1 MTQRFINC
9 THKESLILLKEDT
22 LIPSREN
29 EHVYY
34 ISEFDVEELY
44 MVFEEFGNEWNIFI
58 HNELKILIEYA
69 TLKYGGEVVIY
80 FPYSNKNS
88 KHISI
93 YEYYCAP
100 TDYIIKY
107 KAFVYLLNSLFN
119 MKIQPGYINTS
130 VNYLENIIYTI
141 KPKASYV
148 EKNLE
153 HIIKYLNKYFFNYL
167 DVKIAELF
175 NKNISCEELVEALQ
189 HIQSI
194 GNKLV

>member
-69 TLKYGGEVVIY
+69 ALKYGGEVVIY

-119 MKIQPGYINTS
+119 MKIQPG
-130 VNYLENIIYTI
+130 
-141 KPKASYV
+141 
-148 EKNLE
+148 
-153 HIIKYLNKYFFNYL
+153 
-167 DVKIAELF
+167 
-175 NKNISCEELVEALQ
+175 
-189 HIQSI
+189 
-194 GNKLV
+194 